1 MVKNSQES
9 FSTKF
14 AVIRCDDLSVIVEM
28 DYFPD
33 TQKAMM
39 YRNGR
44 KAIFLPMRNSDIM
57 GNDKLPD
64 ELRVRASC

>member
-1 MVKNSQES
+1 MKKSQES

-44 KAIFLPMRNSDIM
+44 KAIFFT
-57 GNDKLPD
+57 D
-64 ELRVRASC
+64 EE